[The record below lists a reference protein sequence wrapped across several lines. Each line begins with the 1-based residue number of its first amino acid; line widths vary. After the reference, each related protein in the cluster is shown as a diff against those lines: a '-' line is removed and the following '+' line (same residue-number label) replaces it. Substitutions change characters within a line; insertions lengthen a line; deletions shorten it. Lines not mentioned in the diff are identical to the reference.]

1 MLNVNVAAIVPNHHW
16 QISSPPP
23 EAVAALAVAARIPPL
38 IAHLLYQRGCR
49 TPEAIDEF
57 LNPSASR
64 LHRPDTLP
72 DITKATERIITALEK
87 KEPILVYGDYDVDGV
102 CGTALLVTTLKNL
115 GGKVLAYLPHRESE
129 GYGISTAG
137 IEFARA
143 NDIRLII
150 TNDCGSTDIEA
161 VRLARQAK
169 IDVIITDHHE
179 TGPEPPP
186 ALAFVNPKRPD
197 SCYPFR
203 ELAGSGVAF
212 KLAWHLL
219 ATLGR
224 SKEELIALLDLAGL
238 GTIADVVPL
247 MGENRLIARLGLI
260 ALNQTTRPGI
270 KMLVEAS
277 RLRSKLLTARDISFV
292 LAPRINAAGRVG
304 HAWTALEL
312 FLTDDETRARTIATE
327 LETLNRTR
335 QTLEDQIIN
344 EASACIEAER
354 MTENRVLV
362 LAQPGWNEGVIGIVA
377 ARLVERFWR
386 PCIMIALKKEI
397 GKGSGR
403 SVTGFNLY
411 EALHRCSEH
420 LIAYG
425 GHRYAAGLKIMPE
438 RVPDLR
444 KAINRI
450 ADEFPEEIFQP
461 TLHIE
466 AIARLDD
473 VDENLLA
480 LLTRFEPFGPEN
492 PEPVFASLG
501 LEVVGYPRR
510 VGRDKAHLKFRVR
523 SGNKVLDAIAWQRS
537 DELLNLEIGK
547 PDHLDI
553 CYTVTRDSYA
563 GRDKVQLNIIDLRTK

>member
-1 MLNVNVAAIVPNHHW
+1 MAAIVPNHHW
-16 QISSPPP
+16 KITSPPP
-23 EAVAALAVAARIPPL
+23 GAVEPLAAAARVPPL
-38 IAHLLYQRGCR
+38 IAQLLYQRGCR
-49 TPEAIDEF
+49 TPESIDEF

-64 LHRPDTLP
+64 LHRPETLP
-72 DITKATERIITALEK
+72 DIARATERIIAALEK

-102 CGTALLVTTLKNL
+102 CGTALLVSALKNL
-115 GGKVLAYLPHRESE
+115 GGEVLAYLPHRASE
-129 GYGISTAG
+129 GYGVSLAA
-137 IEFARA
+137 IEFARTH
-143 NDIRLII
+143 NIRLII
-150 TNDCGSTDIEA
+150 TNDCGSSDIEA
-161 VRLARQAK
+161 LNLARAAK
-169 IDVIITDHHE
+169 IDVIVTDHHE
-179 TGPEPPP
+179 IGPQPPP
-186 ALAFVNPKRPD
+186 VLAFVNPKRPD
-197 SCYPFR
+197 SQYPFR

-219 ATLGR
+219 STLGR
-224 SKEELIALLDLAGL
+224 SKQELIALLDLAGL

-247 MGENRLIARLGLI
+247 VGENRLIARLGLI

-270 KMLVEAS
+270 RMLIESS
-277 RLRSKLLTARDISFV
+277 RLKSKILTARDISFV

-304 HAWTALEL
+304 HAQTALEL
-312 FLTDDETRARTIATE
+312 LLTDDETRARTIACE

-335 QTLEDQIIN
+335 QALEDQIVN
-344 EASACIEAER
+344 EASTFIDAEK
-354 MTENRVLV
+354 MAENRVLV

-377 ARLVERFWR
+377 ARLVERFWC

-411 EALHRCSEH
+411 EALHHCSEH
-420 LIAYG
+420 LVAYG
-425 GHRYAAGLKIMPE
+425 GHRYAAGLKILPE
-438 RVPDLR
+438 RVPSLR
-444 KAINRI
+444 TALNRF
-450 ADEFPEEIFQP
+450 AAELPEEIFQP

-466 AIARLDD
+466 AVASLNE
-473 VDENLLA
+473 VDENLLS
-480 LLTRFEPFGPEN
+480 LLARFEPFGPEN

-537 DELLNLEIGK
+537 NELLNLEIGK

-563 GRDKVQLNIIDLRTK
+563 GHAKVQLNIIDLRTK